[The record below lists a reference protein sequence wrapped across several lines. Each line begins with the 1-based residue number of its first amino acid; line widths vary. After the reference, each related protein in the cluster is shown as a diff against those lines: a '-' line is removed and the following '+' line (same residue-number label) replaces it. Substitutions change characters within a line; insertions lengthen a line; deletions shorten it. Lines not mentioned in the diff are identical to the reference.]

1 MTKERLD
8 LIKGEDLARPPS
20 KEDIES
26 FLKFTKQ
33 RDRRRMVFSGRWR
46 KDDIRPDTEGVM
58 LVTEDGE
65 FLGWGKVDRYDWF
78 SLNID
83 PGGKTV
89 LGPDSHFFHFGAT
102 SVRFNMALKT
112 RHKYIVTKQVRKS
125 LLDLVPD

>member
-33 RDRRRMVFSGRWR
+33 RDRRRMVYSGRWR

-58 LVTEDGE
+58 LVTEDGG

-78 SLNID
+78 YLKTD
-83 PGGKTV
+83 PDGNTTFGHGLHFAKT
-89 LGPDSHFFHFGAT
+89 SR
-102 SVRFNMALKT
+102 RFNMALRNDHCMHITSPAIEKIISD
-112 RHKYIVTKQVRKS
+112 IVS
-125 LLDLVPD
+125 D